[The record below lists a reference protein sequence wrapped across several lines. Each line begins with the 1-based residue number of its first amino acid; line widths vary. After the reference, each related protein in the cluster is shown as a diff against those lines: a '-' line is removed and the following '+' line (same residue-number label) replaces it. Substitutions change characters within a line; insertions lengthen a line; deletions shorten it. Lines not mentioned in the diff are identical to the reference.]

1 MKAAIGRTRQSNFDL
16 PPRMHIKCGTY
27 YYVTRGMPRKW
38 IRLGKDLNDARRLW
52 EDIEAIPCSRNEN
65 GLASLIDDWMAS
77 AEFAKLADNTR
88 KQYKNVTKQLK
99 QAFHDFAS
107 VAEIKPHHVAGWQDG
122 HHSKVMAN
130 TGKSIL
136 TTVLNIAIRRGIVE
150 RNPAKEVEN
159 ITVSR
164 RNRYITDEEYLAIRE
179 KATPVLRAAMDLSY
193 VTGARIG
200 DILDIH
206 LSQITPE
213 GLTIR
218 QEKTKKLQ
226 FFKRNAAL
234 DAAIEN
240 AKAIKRPVRGLYLL
254 CTMRGQ
260 QYDYQQ
266 LNQWWIKART
276 EAGIPDVHF
285 HDIRGKSATDAKR
298 GGQDYQALLGHTTKA
313 MSDSYI
319 KLEDAQV
326 VEPLQNML

>member
-1 MKAAIGRTRQSNFDL
+1 MKSTMGRRRQSNLDL
-16 PPRMHIKCGTY
+16 PPRMHQKSGTFY
-27 YYVTRGMPRKW
+27 HVSTTNPRKW
-38 IRLGKDLNDARRLW
+38 TNLGKDLNDARRQWADL
-52 EDIEAIPCSRNEN
+52 ESDDNTEVT
-65 GLASLIDDWMAS
+65 LAALLDDWMRSDA
-77 AEFAKLADNTR
+77 FTKLSDNTK
-88 KQYKNVTKQLK
+88 KQYKSVAKQLRATF
-99 QAFHDFAS
+99 QGFAS

-122 HHSKVMAN
+122 HPSKVNAN

-136 TTVLNIAIRRGIVE
+136 TTILNLAIRRGIID

-159 ITVSR
+159 LTVAR
-164 RNRYITDEEYLAIRE
+164 RKRYITDEEYLSIRE

-218 QEKTKKLQ
+218 QEKTDKLQ
-226 FFKRNAAL
+226 LFTRNTAL
-234 DAAIEN
+234 DLAIEN
-240 AKAIKRPVRGLYLL
+240 AKAIKRPVRGMYLL

-266 LNQWWIKART
+266 INQWWIKART
-276 EAGIPDVHF
+276 EAGITDVHF
-285 HDIRGKSATDAKR
+285 HDIRAKSATDAKR

-326 VEPLQNML
+326 VEPLQKIL

>member
-1 MKAAIGRTRQSNFDL
+1 MRSTMGRRRQSNLDL
-16 PPRMHIKCGTY
+16 PPRMHLKSGTY
-27 YYVTRGMPRKW
+27 YHVSTTLPRKW
-38 IRLGKDLNDARRLW
+38 TSLGKDLNEARRQW
-52 EDIEAIPCSRNEN
+52 ANIESSDNTGSSLET
-65 GLASLIDDWMAS
+65 LIDDWMRSDAY
-77 AEFAKLADNTR
+77 LALSVNTR
-88 KQYKNVTKQLK
+88 KQYGSVSKQLK
-99 QAFHDFAS
+99 VFFDDFTS
-107 VAEIKPHHVAGWQDG
+107 VVDIKPHHIAQWQDL
-122 HHSKVMAN
+122 HPSKVNAN

-136 TTVLNIAIRRGIVE
+136 TTVLNIAIRRGLIE

-159 ITVSR
+159 LTVAR
-164 RNRYITDEEYLAIRE
+164 RKRYITDDEYIAIRN
-179 KATPVLRAAMDLSY
+179 KAAPVLRAAMDLSY

-218 QEKTKKLQ
+218 QEKTDKLQ
-226 FFKRNAAL
+226 MFKRNTAL
-234 DAAIEN
+234 DLAIEN

-266 LNQWWIKART
+266 INQWWIKART

-285 HDIRGKSATDAKR
+285 HDIRGKSATDAKL

-319 KLEDAQV
+319 KLDDAQV
-326 VEPLQNML
+326 VEPLQKIL

>member
-1 MKAAIGRTRQSNFDL
+1 MASTMGRRRQSNFDL
-16 PPRMHIKCGTY
+16 PPHMYLKSGTFY
-27 YYVTRGMPRKW
+27 HVSTTAPRKW
-38 IRLGKDLNDARRLW
+38 TKLSKDINEARRLW
-52 EDIEAIPCSRNEN
+52 ADLEADDNAGTS
-65 GLASLIDDWMAS
+65 LASLIDEWMKSEAFS
-77 AEFAKLADNTR
+77 KLSDNTR
-88 KQYKNVTKQLK
+88 KQYRSVSNQLK
-99 QAFHDFAS
+99 SVFEGFAS
-107 VAEIKPHHVAGWQDG
+107 VSDIKPHHVAQWQDE
-122 HHSKVMAN
+122 HPSKVNAN

-136 TTVLNIAIRRGIVE
+136 TTVLNIAIRRGLIE

-159 ITVSR
+159 ITVAR
-164 RNRYITDEEYLAIRE
+164 RKRYITDDEYLSIRE
-179 KATPVLRAAMDLSY
+179 KAHPVLRAAMDLSY

-218 QEKTKKLQ
+218 QEKTEKLQ
-226 FFKRNAAL
+226 LFTRNAAL
-234 DAAIEN
+234 DKAIEN

-276 EAGIPDVHF
+276 DAGVHDVHF

-298 GGQDYQALLGHTTKA
+298 AGLDYQALLGHSTKA

-319 KLEDAQV
+319 KLDDAQI
-326 VEPLQNML
+326 VEPMARVI